1 MKRLASGVILAVA
14 LLAAPA
20 GATDDAK
27 LRQGLFDDA
36 RSPAIGNPDGDVT
49 VVEFFDYRCPY
60 CRRVAPDLEA
70 LIEGDPGVRV
80 VFKEWPILGR
90 ASVKAARAA
99 LAAHA
104 QGHYHAVHSAL
115 MTGAIEADEGAI
127 IAFAVSLGADGDRL
141 RADMTSDAVTEAL
154 IANDELARALGLSGT
169 PAFVIGDT
177 VVPGAIPIDQMRAL
191 VAEARAGS

>member
-1 MKRLASGVILAVA
+1 MNRLARGLILAVT
-14 LLAAPA
+14 LFAAPA
-20 GATDDAK
+20 GATDDAE
-27 LRQGLFDDA
+27 LRQGLFDDP
-36 RSPAIGNPDGDVT
+36 RSPVMGNPEGDVT

-70 LIEGDPGVRV
+70 LIDGDPDVRV

-90 ASVKAARAA
+90 ASVLAARAA

-104 QGHYHAVHSAL
+104 QGLYWGVHTAL
-115 MTGAIEADEGAI
+115 MTGALEADEDAI
-127 IAFAVSLGADGDRL
+127 VAFAQSLGADGDRL
-141 RADMTSDAVTEAL
+141 RADMASDAVTEAL
-154 IANDELARALGLSGT
+154 IANDELARTLGLSGT

-177 VVPGAIPIDQMRAL
+177 VVPGAIPVDQMRAL